1 MDHEQFSELEKNIA
15 KVEAANDYTFSLE
28 DIQRKKARLI
38 LNATAN
44 KDGNHVL
51 QVSSQV
57 SWLGHEF
64 EMVALL
70 HDSIENTP
78 KKSIRKKL
86 KQLILRNFGEMG
98 AKIFDAVIAITKR
111 PHQDYFVDY
120 LPQVASNPIAMQVKI
135 ADMKH
140 NLKRSQGG
148 EPSPQRDGRRAKYMN
163 GLKLLGTMLITR
175 YHMEEN

>member
-1 MDHEQFSELEKNIA
+1 MDHEQFSELANNIA
-15 KVEAANDYTFSLE
+15 EVEAANDYTFALE
-28 DIQRKKARLI
+28 DIQRKKALLI
-38 LNATAN
+38 LTATAN
-44 KDGNHVL
+44 NDGNHVS

-78 KKSIRKKL
+78 KKSIRKK
-86 KQLILRNFGEMG
+86 RNFGEMG
-98 AKIFDAVIAITKR
+98 DKIFDAVIAITKR

-120 LPQVASNPIAMQVKI
+120 LPQVASNPIALQVKI

-148 EPSPQRDGRRAKYMN
+148 QPSPQRDGRRAKYMN
-163 GLKLLGTMLITR
+163 GLKFLGKMLANR

>member
-1 MDHEQFSELEKNIA
+1 MDHEQFSELANNIA
-15 KVEAANDYTFSLE
+15 EVEAANDYTFALE
-28 DIQRKKARLI
+28 DIQRKKALLI
-38 LNATAN
+38 LTATAN
-44 KDGNHVL
+44 NDGNHVS

-98 AKIFDAVIAITKR
+98 DKIFDAVIAITKR

-120 LPQVASNPIAMQVKI
+120 LPQVASNPIALQVKI

-148 EPSPQRDGRRAKYMN
+148 QPSPQRDGRRAKYMN
-163 GLKLLGTMLITR
+163 GLKFLGKMLANR